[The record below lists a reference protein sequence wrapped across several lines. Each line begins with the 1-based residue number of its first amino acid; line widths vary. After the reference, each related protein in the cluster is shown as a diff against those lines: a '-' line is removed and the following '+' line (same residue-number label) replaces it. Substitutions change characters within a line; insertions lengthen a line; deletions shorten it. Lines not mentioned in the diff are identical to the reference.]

1 MKEGDEERNRCLG
14 RKRKEGGK
22 RKLGQMGQESI
33 IEEG

>member
-1 MKEGDEERNRCLG
+1 MRKEIGIRVV